1 MPFFHI
7 LVLAAIQGITEFL
20 PISSSGHLLIIPTIT
35 GWADQG
41 QTIDIAVHVGTL
53 VAVIAY
59 FRKDVQQI
67 AWAFLRPTDHSASE
81 GRRLGWHILIASI
94 PIVIAGGGMYYLIQ
108 GELRSILLVAATTIL
123 FGLFLGWADKKF
135 PVTKKIE
142 TITVRDSFIIGLFQ
156 VLSLLPGTSRSGITM
171 SAARMRGLSR
181 SDGAHFSILLSI
193 PTILGAGTLATY
205 HLIKMGD
212 AQVGFDA
219 VLAGVIACLIAF
231 MVISL
236 LMRWIEKIGFMPFI
250 IYRLILGAFLL
261 ALYFLT

>member
-20 PISSSGHLLIIPTIT
+20 PISSSGHLLVIPTIT

-53 VAVIAY
+53 VAVVAY
-59 FRKDVQQI
+59 FRKDVQEI
-67 AWAFLRPTDHSASE
+67 VLAFLRPTDSSRVE

-94 PIVIAGGGMYYLIQ
+94 PVVIAGGAMYYFIQ
-108 GELRSILLVAATTIL
+108 GELRSILLVAGTTII
-123 FGLFLGWADKKF
+123 FGLFLGWADKNF
-135 PVTKKIE
+135 PVTKKIG
-142 TITVRDSFIIGLFQ
+142 TISVLDSFVIGLFQ

-181 SDGAHFSILLSI
+181 SDGAHFSMLLSI
-193 PTILGAGTLATY
+193 PTILGAGTLAAY

-212 AQVGFDA
+212 TDVGLDA
-219 VLAGVIACLIAF
+219 VLAGVISCLVAF
-231 MVISL
+231 LVISL
-236 LMRWIEKIGFMPFI
+236 LMRWIEKIGFTPFI
-250 IYRLILGAFLL
+250 IYRLILGVLLL
-261 ALYFLT
+261 ALYFAT